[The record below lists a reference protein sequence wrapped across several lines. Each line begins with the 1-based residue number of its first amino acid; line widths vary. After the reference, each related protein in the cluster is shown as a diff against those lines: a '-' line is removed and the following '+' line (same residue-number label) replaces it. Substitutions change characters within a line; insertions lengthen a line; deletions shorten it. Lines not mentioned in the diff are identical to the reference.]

1 MAGQEGPRAEVALS
15 SERLIRARFQSG
27 ATTDR
32 AAYESRMASAGQPI
46 APLRG
51 ATPARVEGDLIANME
66 RWRWLPADLGRE
78 HIAVNIPEFR
88 LRILRNEAV
97 IHQTRV
103 IVGKPETPTPVF
115 SGVMEY
121 AIVNPSWNVPPSI
134 LKNEFLPRLAADP
147 LYAAKRGY
155 EVIRRNGQIAIR
167 QPPGERNALG
177 FIKFM
182 FPNQHAVYLHD
193 TPNRSLFSAER
204 RAFSHGCVRVD
215 QPFRLADVVL
225 GAAWSESRLRG
236 LIGHG
241 ERTISLPERL
251 PVHLMY
257 FTTSVDER
265 GVLRSMEDLSGVN
278 RRVRVALGLGA

>member
-1 MAGQEGPRAEVALS
+1 
-15 SERLIRARFQSG
+15 
-27 ATTDR
+27 
-32 AAYESRMASAGQPI
+32 
-46 APLRG
+46 
-51 ATPARVEGDLIANME
+51 
-66 RWRWLPADLGRE
+66 
-78 HIAVNIPEFR
+78 
-88 LRILRNEAV
+88 
-97 IHQTRV
+97 
-103 IVGKPETPTPVF
+103 
-115 SGVMEY
+115 MEY

-147 LYAAKRGY
+147 LYAARRGY

-225 GAAWSESRLRG
+225 GAGRPG
-236 LIGHG
+236 GVHGHD
-241 ERTISLPERL
+241 RAHR
-251 PVHLMY
+251 
-257 FTTSVDER
+257 
-265 GVLRSMEDLSGVN
+265 
-278 RRVRVALGLGA
+278 RRVM

>member
-1 MAGQEGPRAEVALS
+1 
-15 SERLIRARFQSG
+15 
-27 ATTDR
+27 
-32 AAYESRMASAGQPI
+32 
-46 APLRG
+46 
-51 ATPARVEGDLIANME
+51 
-66 RWRWLPADLGRE
+66 
-78 HIAVNIPEFR
+78 
-88 LRILRNEAV
+88 
-97 IHQTRV
+97 
-103 IVGKPETPTPVF
+103 
-115 SGVMEY
+115 MEY

-147 LYAAKRGY
+147 LYAARRGY

-225 GAAWSESRLRG
+225 GAAWSESRLRS
-236 LIGHG
+236 LIGRG
-241 ERTISLPERL
+241 ERTINLPERL
-251 PVHLMY
+251 PVHLTY
-257 FTTSVDER
+257 FTTAVDER
-265 GVLRSMEDLSGVN
+265 GALRSIEDLYGVN